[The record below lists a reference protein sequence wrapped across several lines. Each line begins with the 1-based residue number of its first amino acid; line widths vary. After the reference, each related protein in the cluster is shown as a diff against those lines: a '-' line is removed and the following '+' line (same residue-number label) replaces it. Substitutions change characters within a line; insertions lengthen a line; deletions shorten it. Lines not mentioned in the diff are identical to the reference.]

1 MRIRGPPWGSLL
13 FFFFSFSWQGD
24 FRSVGDSRS
33 NNSERAWKRKKNTTN
48 EGTFNQWL
56 LRVPLCL
63 VHLYHLAG
71 VRENRERSGGE
82 RKKRRKNLESRVLA
96 CSSSS
101 PFFSYFFFPLFLA
114 YSPSMNFLTL
124 SRSISGCFFAGS
136 SRRSFLRN
144 IIRMVGEL
152 EPASRRRV

>member
-1 MRIRGPPWGSLL
+1 MRLAEYVCRYIGSLRPEALSEEVITRLRIRGPPWGSLL

-82 RKKRRKNLESRVLA
+82 RKKRRKNLES
-96 CSSSS
+96 
-101 PFFSYFFFPLFLA
+101 
-114 YSPSMNFLTL
+114 
-124 SRSISGCFFAGS
+124 
-136 SRRSFLRN
+136 
-144 IIRMVGEL
+144 
-152 EPASRRRV
+152 